1 MTPHVALTTP
11 KAPPVVERDVLIT
24 VTGTLTPKHPAGEH
38 TVQLVF
44 QRRGAGGEWVTRST
58 VAAANR
64 DVAAPSSTR
73 YVGHARLTPGS
84 WRVQAVHPA
93 DAEHAETSTLWRSF
107 TVQ

>member
-1 MTPHVALTTP
+1 V
-11 KAPPVVERDVLIT
+11 DSGVLLT

-44 QRRGAGGEWVTRST
+44 QRRGAGGDWVTQAT
-58 VAAANR
+58 VAAVNR
-64 DVAAPSSTR
+64 DVAGSGATR

-84 WRVQAVHPA
+84 WRVQAEHPA
-93 DAEHAETSTLWRSF
+93 DAEHAETITAWRSF

>member
-1 MTPHVALTTP
+1 MPA
-11 KAPPVVERDVLIT
+11 VVDRGDLIT
-24 VTGTLTPKHPAGEH
+24 VTGTLTPEHPAGEH

-44 QRRGAGGEWVTRST
+44 QRRGSGDQWVTGST

-64 DVAAPSSTR
+64 DVDGSSSTR
-73 YVGHARLTPGS
+73 YVGHARLAPGA

-93 DAEHAETSTLWRSF
+93 DAEHAETSTPWRSF